1 MMMAMSPPA
10 SLENG
15 LESFLAEAIRLG
27 RDTMRAGEG
36 GPFGALIVRKGEVL
50 ARGWNQVTSRND
62 PTAHAEM
69 VAIREACRRVGDF
82 RLAGCTLY
90 VSCEPCP
97 MCLAACY
104 WAGIE
109 RIVYAADRQDA
120 ARIGFA
126 DAVIYEEVRL
136 PPPARKIVMEQ
147 AGREAALAVFTE
159 WEGMAEKV
167 LY

>member
-1 MMMAMSPPA
+1 MPPFI
-10 SLENG
+10 E
-15 LESFLAEAIRLG
+15 EAIHLAREKMLA
-27 RDTMRAGEG
+27 REG
-36 GPFGALIVRKGEVL
+36 GPFGALIVRNGEVL

-62 PTAHAEM
+62 PTAHAEI
-69 VAIREACRRVGDF
+69 VAIREACRHLSDF

-109 RIVYAADRQDA
+109 RIIYAADRKDA
-120 ARIGFA
+120 EQIGFA
-126 DAVIYEEVRL
+126 DASIYEEVCL
-136 PPPARKIVMEQ
+136 PPAAREMAMEQ
-147 AGREAALAVFTE
+147 TQRQTAQALFAE
-159 WEGMAEKV
+159 WEKLPDRI